1 MSEIVTERLILRD
14 MERSDASDLLSLYS
28 DRQVMLGQSLAE
40 PLDTADDVLAL
51 IDYEAAHQRV
61 DQPKAKVI
69 ERKCDEA
76 VIGVISVNEC
86 VDNTVDIAYYL
97 KKNMWHHG
105 YMSEALKAY
114 CGDVFHHFDIHLI
127 TAQYRCDNVKSASV
141 LTACGFHVINESKQM
156 LMNDYKLHDTFIAGL
171 NFEDFK
177 KVSQGIK

>member
-127 TAQYRCDNVKSASV
+127 IAQYRCDNVKSASV